1 MEITQAALSTL
12 GTNHPLVLQL
22 GARAQALTNYA
33 WLADYRRLPF
43 RDGAEDFYANDYLL
57 FPGVDGHLDHIC
69 PEVKKTYRPYFRRA
83 LQALRTENAAN
94 AARWLGSLLHFTE
107 DTGSPPHAAEIRGD
121 IHTKMENWVDAN
133 LIAIQDYEPQLLGTN
148 DEDAV
153 EGFVRRMDGLIEFS
167 KVRGRRARP
176 MVEIGNR
183 SQTKPI
189 VLECALETCR
199 VTADLLHTLG
209 ELGHVP
215 VRDSTRL
222 RGTITTKGPVGLER
236 FPAKVML
243 ERTSFSTLTDLSGH
257 YEFRHLP
264 AGEYSVM
271 ATRPGGGVARAE
283 ALLAEGRTNGCSLVL
298 TGGAN
303 LVRNG
308 DFTLAWVR
316 PDAPEFWNKIKSDWE
331 GEIVPLKPG
340 QRYRLVVKFKEGTKG
355 DVFVRWCRDMP
366 YVVPKPGEL
375 PKIETRALTPKNNEL
390 TFTGTENMALFQ
402 VTIRRAE
409 RPSAVCESV
418 SLVAVEQGK

>member
-1 MEITQAALSTL
+1 
-12 GTNHPLVLQL
+12 
-22 GARAQALTNYA
+22 
-33 WLADYRRLPF
+33 
-43 RDGAEDFYANDYLL
+43 
-57 FPGVDGHLDHIC
+57 VDAHLDHIC
-69 PEVKKTYRPYFRRA
+69 PEVKQTFRPYFRRA
-83 LQALRTENAAN
+83 LQALRTENPAN
-94 AARWLGSLLHFTE
+94 AARWIGSLLHFTE

-133 LIAIQDYEPQLLGTN
+133 LITIQGYTPQLLGTN
-148 DEDAV
+148 DADAE

-167 KVRGRRARP
+167 KARGRRARP

-209 ELGHVP
+209 QLGRAP
-215 VRDSTRL
+215 VKDSARL
-222 RGTITTKGPVGLER
+222 RGVITTKGPAGLER

-264 AGEYSVM
+264 AGEYGVI
-271 ATRPGGGVARAE
+271 ATRPGGGVARAK

-298 TGGAN
+298 GGGSN

-316 PDAPEFWNKIKSDWE
+316 PDAPEFWNRIKSDWE

-340 QRYRLVVKFKEGTKG
+340 QHYRLVVKFKEGTKG
-355 DVFVRWCRDMP
+355 DVSVRWCRDMP

-375 PKIETRALTPKNNEL
+375 PRIETRPLTPGNNEL
-390 TFTGTENMALFQ
+390 TFVGTENMALFQ
-402 VTIRRAE
+402 VTIRHAE
-409 RPSAVCESV
+409 TPTAVCESI
-418 SLVAVEQGK
+418 SLVEEK